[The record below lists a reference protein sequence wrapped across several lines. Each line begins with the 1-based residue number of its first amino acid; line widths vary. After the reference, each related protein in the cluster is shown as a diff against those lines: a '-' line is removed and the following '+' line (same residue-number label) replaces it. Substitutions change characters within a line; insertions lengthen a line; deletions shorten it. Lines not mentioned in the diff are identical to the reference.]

1 MEAIKHAFYANLG
14 CRHLRAKSLASLGC
28 APKRA
33 FCAADVPE
41 GTQSG
46 PLGLGTAPCLL
57 FLLAKVQ
64 EIPLGISNETGR
76 CEAAP
81 AREAGVFK
89 MKEFHFERVLEKEAK
104 RRMTIRFQ

>member
-1 MEAIKHAFYANLG
+1 MRMAKYAFYANLG

-57 FLLAKVQ
+57 FLLAKDQ
-64 EIPLGISNETGR
+64 EIPLGISNETGQR
-76 CEAAP
+76 EAMP

-89 MKEFHFERVLEKEAK
+89 MKEFHFERVFRK
-104 RRMTIRFQ
+104 RSKKKND